1 MADFHELKIATV
13 EPQTSTAV
21 SLKFQVPSTLSEAY
35 QFVAGQYVNLS
46 SVINGK
52 EVRRAYSICSA
63 PSSGDLTV
71 LVKKVENGVFSTFAN
86 EQLKAGDLIKVAT
99 PEGRFVL
106 PKAESG
112 HYLFVAA
119 GSGITPVLSMITDC
133 LQNRPNTK
141 LVLVY
146 GNRNQDGTIFKAE
159 LENLQAQFPER
170 LQIEWIYSRQ
180 DGDSFHFGRID
191 RSKVGYVIN
200 NKYQDQKFDE
210 AFVCGPGD
218 MIDTVIEALA
228 DFGMPQEKIHFERFT
243 VSADDGEATT
253 TEVPDGNAAIT
264 FVIDDESNTI
274 TAPNSIS
281 VLDIALKNDLDAPYS
296 CQGGICSSCIAR
308 VTSGSAEMRKN
319 QILTD
324 SEVAEGLILTC
335 QAHATSAQLT
345 VDYDDV

>member
-106 PKAESG
+106 PQAESG

-146 GNRNQDGTIFKAE
+146 GNKNQDGTIFKAE

-228 DFGMPQEKIHFERFT
+228 DFGMPQENIHFERFT
-243 VSADDGEATT
+243 V
-253 TEVPDGNAAIT
+253 
-264 FVIDDESNTI
+264 VIDDESNTI

-345 VDYDDV
+345 IDYDDV